1 VIDAT
6 VFWGLI
12 VGLALLAIG
21 SMCAQRAVDRETAQ
35 ELFELRA
42 RVRNLES
49 GRLSAILPPPP
60 EALPAPLPEERLLI
74 PPAWPLPPEP
84 EIPLQSKLTRMM
96 TRVWRQG

>member
-60 EALPAPLPEERLLI
+60 EALPAPLP
-74 PPAWPLPPEP
+74 PEP